1 MAQRPSVQHS
11 IDFDRIAALPRRV
24 PTLDD
29 AEAWAEAL
37 TPSFA
42 IPGSSARLRP
52 WQAFSLAESLDDE
65 IQGGFLALPVGV
77 GKTLITYLWL
87 ADAVRPMLIVPA
99 SLRDKTW
106 ADFASYRGKW
116 RSPRAPIQLVS
127 REELALEQN
136 KDLLF
141 RRRPDKLA
149 IDEADDLA
157 NPDSAA
163 VRRIDRYVWD
173 DASDDVQVLALTGT
187 PGRTSILNYWHIILW
202 CLRDRAPLPLN
213 EGEAKMWALVLDH
226 KSRAFQRPSPGPLG
240 RNRTEALAW
249 YSRRLQE
256 TPGVVIIDGD
266 SCDAPITIRT
276 RPAREDPILDE
287 HFKNFL
293 VEQENPGGI
302 PVSDPLS
309 RWLLDGQLGCGLYSR
324 YVHPP
329 PEPWRAAR
337 RAVAKLV
344 RDAIASTTRSGHP
357 LDTEGQVLRRYSGH
371 PIVAEWAEVK
381 DTFVP
386 ETENVWLT
394 TSTVLSAIDWLNED
408 DTPGIVWCGSV
419 EYAQALSRASRLHYY
434 ARQGKSAAGVGLH
447 AAPVGRSLIA
457 SWAANKKGFNLQAWP
472 RQLLVMPPASAKWLE
487 QIFGRSHRSGQM
499 KHVTIDVL
507 LTSGG
512 TRDAF
517 EAALG
522 EARFNKSTIGLT
534 QKILRAKI
542 EHIEPTLTGS
552 NKFRWATRTEREG

>member
-1 MAQRPSVQHS
+1 LARRPSVQHT
-11 IDFDRIAALPRRV
+11 IDFDRVAALPRRV

-42 IPGSSARLRP
+42 VSGSSARLRP
-52 WQAFSLAESLDDE
+52 WQGFSLAEALDL
-65 IQGGFLALPVGV
+65 GGAFLALPVGV

-87 ADAVRPMLIVPA
+87 ADAVRPMLVVPA

-106 ADFASYRGKW
+106 ADFAAYRGKW
-116 RSPRAPIQLVS
+116 KSPRSPIQIVS

-141 RRRPDKLA
+141 TRKPDKIA
-149 IDEADDLA
+149 IDEADDFA

-163 VRRIDRYVWD
+163 VRRMDRYVWD
-173 DASDDVQVLALTGT
+173 EDVNVEVMSLSGT
-187 PGRTSILNYWHIILW
+187 PGRTSILNYWHILLW
-202 CLRDRAPLPLN
+202 CLRDRAPVPMN

-240 RNRTEALAW
+240 RNRSEALDW
-249 YSRRLQE
+249 YSKRLQE

-276 RPAREDPILDE
+276 RPAREDPVLDE

-302 PVSDPLS
+302 QVSDPLS

-329 PEPWRAAR
+329 PEPWRVAR

-344 RDAIASTTRSGHP
+344 RDAIVATTRSGHP
-357 LDTEGQVLRRYSGH
+357 LDTEGQVLRRYAGH
-371 PIVAEWAEVK
+371 PVVAEWLAVK

-386 ETENVWLT
+386 ETESVWLT
-394 TSTVLSAIDWLNED
+394 TSAVQSAIDWLGED
-408 DTPGIVWCGSV
+408 KAPGVVWCGSV
-419 EYAQALSRASRLHYY
+419 EYALALSRASRLHYY

-447 AAPVGRSLIA
+447 AAPVGRNLIA

-472 RQLLVMPPASAKWLE
+472 RQLLVMPPPSAKWLE
-487 QIFGRSHRSGQM
+487 QIFGRSHRSGQNN
-499 KHVTIDVL
+499 HVKIDIL

-517 EAALG
+517 EAAVG
-522 EARFNKSTIGLT
+522 EALFNRGTIGLT
-534 QKILRAKI
+534 QKILRANI
-542 EHIEPTLTGS
+542 EHTEPRLTAS
-552 NKFRWATRTEREG
+552 NKFRWATRTEKD